1 MSQSAPDVVDV
12 STEPARALD
21 YFQSETHARKEA
33 QPPHQ
38 PPHERPHQ
46 PPRIAAP
53 RRPKIQRS
61 VRRRFEWAICVSVF
75 AGGLLVGALLTGPA
89 FPTGLSA
96 TTTTKPGAVR
106 TAPRP
111 PVTETNV
118 VAARNE
124 QGTGGLD
131 QVLTAGDD
139 ASAEGTGASSRAVV
153 QRVASGY
160 RGTLIVTS
168 KPRGASVFVNGKLRG
183 QTPLVLRG
191 QSAGSRAVR
200 LDLDGYSRWSRGV
213 QVVADQSTT
222 IDARLSR
229 ED

>member
-1 MSQSAPDVVDV
+1 MSQSAPDVVDA

-21 YFQSETHARKEA
+21 CFQSETHPRKEA
-33 QPPHQ
+33 QPTP
-38 PPHERPHQ
+38 ERPHK
-46 PPRIAAP
+46 PPHIAAP
-53 RRPKIQRS
+53 RRPKTQRS
-61 VRRRFEWAICVSVF
+61 VRKRFEWAIFVSVF

-89 FPTGLSA
+89 FPTGSASA
-96 TTTTKPGAVR
+96 TTTIETGAVR

-111 PVTETNV
+111 PAIATNV
-118 VAARNE
+118 VAVRNE

-131 QVLTAGDD
+131 QVLAAGHD
-139 ASAEGTGASSRAVV
+139 AGAERTGASSPEVV

-200 LDLDGYSRWSRGV
+200 LDLDGYAPWSRGV

-222 IDARLSR
+222 IDARLSI

>member
-1 MSQSAPDVVDV
+1 V
-12 STEPARALD
+12 
-21 YFQSETHARKEA
+21 
-33 QPPHQ
+33 
-38 PPHERPHQ
+38 
-46 PPRIAAP
+46 
-53 RRPKIQRS
+53 
-61 VRRRFEWAICVSVF
+61 
-75 AGGLLVGALLTGPA
+75 
-89 FPTGLSA
+89 
-96 TTTTKPGAVR
+96 AV
-106 TAPRP
+106 
-111 PVTETNV
+111 
-118 VAARNE
+118 RNE

-131 QVLTAGDD
+131 QVLATGDD
-139 ASAEGTGASSRAVV
+139 AGAERTGASSPEVV

-200 LDLDGYSRWSRGV
+200 LDLDGYTPWSRGV

-222 IDARLSR
+222 LDARLSR